1 VNILTSS
8 DTWFRPSDV
17 CVGPDGALYVAD
29 WNDGRRGRPQH
40 GGRDLAT
47 MTGRVYRVAP
57 PGFKS
62 MPPRLDLKTAKGC
75 VEALQSPNLSARYL
89 AWTALKEM
97 GDKSEANCENFGA
110 AKTIPA

>member
-1 VNILTSS
+1 MNILTSA

-29 WNDGRRGRPQH
+29 WNDAGV
-40 GGRDLAT
+40 GGHNMADRDLAT

-62 MPPRLDLKTAKGC
+62 TPPRLDLKTANLYDFAGDLIKC
-75 VEALQSPNLSARYL
+75 VRIFSDRQEALDILGMQ
-89 AWTALKEM
+89 E
-97 GDKSEANCENFGA
+97 
-110 AKTIPA
+110 